1 MKNWDRIKAGAAS
14 VKDWVTDKFGALVDF
29 FKGKPGRIGR
39 AFSGLFDGL
48 KDAFRGAVNF
58 IIDGWNNLS
67 FSLPGVSIAGK
78 EVFGGVT
85 ISTPNIPRLAYGGPV
100 TAGMPYIVGD
110 RGPRHA
116 WEMFVPEQ
124 SGYVHPR
131 VQPLRTLAPAAPQA
145 VMSEAAFDSWTS
157 GGTGADLGPSLPVHV
172 ELHVD
177 GRKMAETVVDAF
189 DRDKALGNKLGT
201 AVLDDFDERA
211 SRR

>member
-1 MKNWDRIKAGAAS
+1 MVAIVKNWDRIKAGAAS

-116 WEMFVPEQ
+116 WEMFVP
-124 SGYVHPR
+124 
-131 VQPLRTLAPAAPQA
+131 AAPQA